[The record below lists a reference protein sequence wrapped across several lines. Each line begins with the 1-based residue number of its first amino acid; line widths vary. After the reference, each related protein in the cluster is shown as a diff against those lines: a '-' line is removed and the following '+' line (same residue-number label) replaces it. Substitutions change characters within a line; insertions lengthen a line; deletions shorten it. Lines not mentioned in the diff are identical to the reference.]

1 MRDLKGKVAIVTG
14 AGRQG
19 GIGAAVALR
28 LAQDGVHVA
37 IGDICVPPT
46 DLPHT
51 GSGEWEEL
59 AALAVKI
66 KSVGVQSLPV
76 RVDVTDAASIQ
87 AMIAQTREA
96 FGRLDILVNNAG
108 TAIGPAPVLH
118 MAEEAW
124 RRTLEINATGPFLC
138 IKFALPLMIEG
149 GQGGRIVNMASIAAE
164 KPRPYV
170 SAYAASKAAV
180 VALTRSLAQ
189 EVAEFGITVNAV
201 LPGDVDTAM
210 KRWGLQPIRPWCG
223 PGSHRI
229 LQNDSTEFRLEA
241 RTLPHRQ
248 QPARTPPAHAPAP
261 LWARG
266 PRCEPGRDG
275 SPRPA
280 GPTDISGI
288 AGRRQNPSPQS
299 RRKASQDKRCRQ

>member
-28 LAQDGVHVA
+28 LAQDGVHVV

-46 DLPHT
+46 DLPHA

-59 AALAVKI
+59 AALAGKI

-87 AMIAQTREA
+87 AMIAQTRET

-138 IKFALPLMIEG
+138 SKFALPLMIEG

-210 KRWGLQPIRPWCG
+210 KRWGLQLESVVTSQPFDDVVTAAVA
-223 PGSHRI
+223 RI
-229 LQNDSTEFRLEA
+229 PLGRLATPKDVAQLVAFLASDEA
-241 RTLPHRQ
+241 SFITGQ
-248 QPARTPPAHAPAP
+248 AYNIT
-261 LWARG
+261 G
-266 PRCEPGRDG
+266 GREL
-275 SPRPA
+275 
-280 GPTDISGI
+280 T
-288 AGRRQNPSPQS
+288 
-299 RRKASQDKRCRQ
+299 